1 MAKVESIKNQSGEH
15 AGWLIW
21 SPGDNSH
28 IMFDE
33 RWTFNG
39 DFEKPTFT
47 PSMLV
52 NAHIPGA
59 VRSHFFV
66 TDGKI
71 RYLSDCDHELA
82 GKTIDMVDV
91 D

>member
-1 MAKVESIKNQSGEH
+1 MPKVEILNRPDGQFGAYAIYCSGCKSYH
-15 AGWLIW
+15 A
-21 SPGDNSH
+21 
-28 IMFDE
+28 FDE

-52 NAHIPGA
+52 NQHRPES
-59 VRSHFFV
+59 RCHSFV

-71 RYLSDCDHELA
+71 QFLSDCFHDLA
-82 GKTIDMVDV
+82 GQTLELEDIE
-91 D
+91 

>member
-1 MAKVESIKNQSGEH
+1 MAKTEEILTSNG
-15 AGWLIW
+15 
-21 SPGDNSH
+21 SH
-28 IMFDE
+28 GGYIIYCQGCKSYHNFDS

-52 NAHIPGA
+52 NQHRPN
-59 VRSHFFV
+59 RCHSFV

-71 RYLSDCDHELA
+71 QFLSDCFHEYA
-82 GKTIDMVDV
+82 GQTLELEEVE
-91 D
+91 

>member
-1 MAKVESIKNQSGEH
+1 MSKVWVSYNQRGEFIHYVIHCTGCGCAH
-15 AGWLIW
+15 A
-21 SPGDNSH
+21 
-28 IMFDE
+28 FDS

-52 NAHIPGA
+52 NKDEPNGRCH
-59 VRSHFFV
+59 SFV

-71 RYLSDCDHELA
+71 QYLSDCFHQYA
-82 GKTIDMVDV
+82 GKTLELEDWD
-91 D
+91 